1 MHRELEAF
9 EDKQQTLDGV
19 LKELDAAK
27 DEACFWSIVN
37 ITRLIERMRRLTV
50 GEQNAA
56 IRQLVE
62 EVAPEVSSGAKE
74 APALKGGPL
83 SLLPKDQCT
92 PTALKAR
99 FGSAAAAHVYLEA
112 ALGPAPT
119 KRKTWDYLSTVF
131 VSGTWAT
138 KARTLARSGPELGSV
153 NEEALGQLEAR
164 LLRRID
170 QLDERMSELFEQLL
184 QRRH

>member
-1 MHRELEAF
+1 MGELSDRF
-9 EDKQQTLDGV
+9 G
-19 LKELDAAK
+19 ELMARMAKGDA
-27 DEACFWSIVN
+27 ELF
-37 ITRLIERMRRLTV
+37 RTV

-62 EVAPEVSSGAKE
+62 EVTPEGPSGVME
-74 APALKGGPL
+74 APPALTGGPQP
-83 SLLPKDQCT
+83 LLPKDQCT
-92 PTALKAR
+92 SMALKAR

-119 KRKTWDYLSTVF
+119 KKKTWDYLSTVF
-131 VSGTWAT
+131 ESGAWPTR
-138 KARTLARSGPELGSV
+138 ARALTRSGPKPGAV
-153 NEEALGQLEAR
+153 NEEALAQLETR

-170 QLDERMSELFEQLL
+170 QLEERLIELFEQLL

>member
-1 MHRELEAF
+1 MGELSDRF
-9 EDKQQTLDGV
+9 G
-19 LKELDAAK
+19 ELMARMAKGDA
-27 DEACFWSIVN
+27 ELF
-37 ITRLIERMRRLTV
+37 RTV

-74 APALKGGPL
+74 APALIGGPQ

-119 KRKTWDYLSTVF
+119 KKKTWDYLSTVF
-131 VSGTWAT
+131 VSGAWAT
-138 KARTLARSGPELGSV
+138 RARALTRSKPEPGSV

-170 QLDERMSELFEQLL
+170 QLEERVIEFFEQLL
-184 QRRH
+184 LRRP

>member
-1 MHRELEAF
+1 MGELSDRF
-9 EDKQQTLDGV
+9 G
-19 LKELDAAK
+19 ELMARMAKGDA
-27 DEACFWSIVN
+27 ELF
-37 ITRLIERMRRLTV
+37 RTV

-62 EVAPEVSSGAKE
+62 EEVAPGVPSGAKE
-74 APALKGGPL
+74 AAALKGGAQ

-119 KRKTWDYLSTVF
+119 KKKTWDYLSAVF
-131 VSGTWAT
+131 VSGAWAT

-153 NEEALGQLEAR
+153 NEEALAQLEAR

-170 QLDERMSELFEQLL
+170 QLEERIIELFEQLL

>member
-1 MHRELEAF
+1 MGELSDRF
-9 EDKQQTLDGV
+9 G
-19 LKELDAAK
+19 ELMARMAKGDA
-27 DEACFWSIVN
+27 ELF
-37 ITRLIERMRRLTV
+37 RTV

-56 IRQLVE
+56 IRQMVE
-62 EVAPEVSSGAKE
+62 EVTPEVPPGAKE
-74 APALKGGPL
+74 APALNGGPQ

-92 PTALKAR
+92 STALKTR

-119 KRKTWDYLSTVF
+119 KKKTWDYLSTVF
-131 VSGTWAT
+131 ESGAWPTR
-138 KARTLARSGPELGSV
+138 ARAPARSGPQLGSV
-153 NEEALGQLEAR
+153 NEEALSQLETR

-170 QLDERMSELFEQLL
+170 QLEERVIDLFEQLL

>member
-1 MHRELEAF
+1 MGELSDRF
-9 EDKQQTLDGV
+9 G
-19 LKELDAAK
+19 ELMARMAKGDA
-27 DEACFWSIVN
+27 ELF
-37 ITRLIERMRRLTV
+37 RTV

-62 EVAPEVSSGAKE
+62 EVASDGPSGGKK
-74 APALKGGPL
+74 APALNGGPQ
-83 SLLPKDQCT
+83 SLLPRDQCT

-119 KRKTWDYLSTVF
+119 KKKTWDYLSTVF
-131 VSGTWAT
+131 ESGAWPTR
-138 KARTLARSGPELGSV
+138 ARALARSGPQLGSD
-153 NEEALGQLEAR
+153 NEEALAQLETR

-170 QLDERMSELFEQLL
+170 QLEERLIDLFEQLL
-184 QRRH
+184 QRRP

>member
-1 MHRELEAF
+1 MGELSNRF
-9 EDKQQTLDGV
+9 G
-19 LKELDAAK
+19 ELMARMAKGDA
-27 DEACFWSIVN
+27 ELF
-37 ITRLIERMRRLTV
+37 RTV

-62 EVAPEVSSGAKE
+62 EEVAPSGPSGAKE
-74 APALKGGPL
+74 APALNAGPQ

-119 KRKTWDYLSTVF
+119 KKKTWDHLSTVF
-131 VSGTWAT
+131 ESGAWP
-138 KARTLARSGPELGSV
+138 ARARALARSGADRGAV
-153 NEEALGQLEAR
+153 TEEALAQLEAR

-170 QLDERMSELFEQLL
+170 QLEERVIDLVEKLL
-184 QRRH
+184 QGKS

>member
-1 MHRELEAF
+1 MGELSDRF
-9 EDKQQTLDGV
+9 G
-19 LKELDAAK
+19 ELMARMAKGDA
-27 DEACFWSIVN
+27 ELF
-37 ITRLIERMRRLTV
+37 RTV

-62 EVAPEVSSGAKE
+62 EVTPEVSSGAKE
-74 APALKGGPL
+74 APALNGGPQ

-119 KRKTWDYLSTVF
+119 KKKTWDYLSTVF
-131 VSGTWAT
+131 ESGTWPT
-138 KARTLARSGPELGSV
+138 RARALTRSGTEPGSV
-153 NEEALGQLEAR
+153 NEAALAQLETR

-170 QLDERMSELFEQLL
+170 QLEERLIELFEQLM